1 VENVWDN
8 RLTHAKEYRDC
19 IQHYVAV
26 GAGSW
31 AKLTH
36 IDDLFWTMSVRIPD
50 NPEAKA
56 ATKFT
61 YDRDLEA
68 MTYAWELATDLI
80 GIAVLFIETTLL
92 DNPQREE

>member
-1 VENVWDN
+1 
-8 RLTHAKEYRDC
+8 
-19 IQHYVAV
+19 
-26 GAGSW
+26 
-31 AKLTH
+31 
-36 IDDLFWTMSVRIPD
+36 MSVRIPD